1 MHSGGSLVAEEEAVT
16 TTAVGMHVLLR
27 EVMRGVPPTEENSW
41 DDVVGEQGD
50 SMKAITN
57 VMKMMKTIKTKM
69 TKQTHNNS
77 NVSPIYDRVP
87 GVS

>member
-1 MHSGGSLVAEEEAVT
+1 
-16 TTAVGMHVLLR
+16 
-27 EVMRGVPPTEENSW
+27 MRGVPPTEENSW
-41 DDVVGEQGD
+41 DGDVEEQGD
-50 SMKAITN
+50 SMNAITN
-57 VMKMMKTIKTKM
+57 IIKMIKTIKTKM

>member
-1 MHSGGSLVAEEEAVT
+1 
-16 TTAVGMHVLLR
+16 
-27 EVMRGVPPTEENSW
+27 MRGVPPTEKNSRD
-41 DDVVGEQGD
+41 DDVEKEGE
-50 SMKAITN
+50 SIHEMTN
-57 VMKMMKTIKTKM
+57 VMKMIKTIKTKM